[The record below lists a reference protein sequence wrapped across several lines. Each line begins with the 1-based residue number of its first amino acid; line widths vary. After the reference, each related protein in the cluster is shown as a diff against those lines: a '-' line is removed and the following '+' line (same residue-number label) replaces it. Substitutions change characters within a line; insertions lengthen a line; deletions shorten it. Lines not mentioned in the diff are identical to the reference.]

1 MQQKFL
7 LRKIGKH
14 LCHVVATFSVIAG
27 VTSTVVSAD
36 EVKEQDQTPKVEV
49 VQKEEVKATDEAS
62 QKKSTSIDELT
73 QPEKSETA
81 VVRMTAQIER
91 ESDNID
97 VPSVQIGNV
106 ADTTEVVKKQ
116 NVEAEIDGMIS
127 EIANEANS
135 SELKDGNQ
143 VYKID
148 RMLVN
153 KERREVDGRPQ
164 YTYSINFHASPDP
177 GRPEEPVVE
186 ANVTVKD
193 NHANT
198 LIHEVKTGDNEN
210 PVNYLEDWNK
220 YTVGDIV
227 SVNNK
232 AYHVEEAIKRY
243 AEVRDVQYQHGE
255 AKTYL
260 DVRLREILKTTT
272 ETISFK
278 FVDEEGSIVR
288 DKIDTEVTAGKA
300 ESIFNLGD
308 TIVEN
313 SKTYNVINRALELN
327 KQELPEGTHEDFLYT
342 ITLKE
347 VKEEVKEVEQPKEE
361 PKEEQPKE
369 EPVVETYKTR
379 VTVMD
384 ENGKVIVGEYDPHKD
399 STMPSTDAYEA
410 DKVVTI
416 NGKQYTVKRVTLE
429 SNTSH
434 EGDKDITTDRYN
446 VTVKAA
452 DDASQST
459 FLYNA
464 KTEYEFNGKVI
475 KVDVTGTKF
484 ALSRD
489 EADRGLES
497 LTNDIQATVGQT
509 IEVNGVKYKISKV
522 KHIEREVYDRD
533 HGATFLNA
541 QVVFALEEVSQP
553 TASQDDES
561 NQATS
566 VEKQEEPVVKPI
578 EKLVEKP
585 VEKQEEPVV
594 KPIEKLVEKQETP
607 VEKQDEKQDQSKE
620 ELKEDSK
627 EESKEEL
634 KNEQP
639 QEESKEEQKPE
650 VKSDEK
656 PEVKSDA
663 KEESKPEAKPESK
676 SDKKEEA
683 KQQPVVAKD
692 SSETKQLPETGIAGF
707 LELLGLGAVFTG
719 IGAASYLKKKK

>member
-1 MQQKFL
+1 MQRKYL

-14 LCHVVATFSVIAG
+14 LCHAVLTIGIISGAS
-27 VTSTVVSAD
+27 SVVSAD
-36 EVKEQDQTPKVEV
+36 EVKEQDQTPQVEA
-49 VQKEEVKATDEAS
+49 VQKEVPKATDEAS

-97 VPSVQIGNV
+97 VPSVQIGNT

-116 NVEAEIDGMIS
+116 NVEAEIDNMIS

-164 YTYSINFHASPDP
+164 YTYSINFHASPDTGLP
-177 GRPEEPVVE
+177 DEPVVE
-186 ANVTVKD
+186 SNVTVKD
-193 NHANT
+193 NNSNT
-198 LIHEVKTGDNEN
+198 LIHEVKTGTNES

-272 ETISFK
+272 ETISFR
-278 FVDEEGSIVR
+278 FINTEGSIVR

-313 SKTYNVINRALELN
+313 GKTYNVANRTLELN

-347 VKEEVKEVEQPKEE
+347 VKEEPKEVEQPKEE
-361 PKEEQPKE
+361 PIA
-369 EPVVETYKTR
+369 ETFKTR
-379 VTVMD
+379 VTVLD
-384 ENGKVIVGEYDPHKD
+384 ENGKVIVGEYDPHKE
-399 STMPSTDAYEA
+399 SSMPSLDAYET
-410 DKVVTI
+410 DKSVTL
-416 NGKQYTVKRVTLE
+416 NGNQYVVKRVTLE

-434 EGDKDITTDRYN
+434 EGDKDITTERYN
-446 VTVKAA
+446 VIVKAVDKA
-452 DDASQST
+452 TQST
-459 FLYNA
+459 FVYNA
-464 KTEYEFNGKVI
+464 KTEYEFNDKVI
-475 KVDVTGTKF
+475 KVGTTGTKF

-509 IEVNGVKYKISKV
+509 IEVNGAKYKISKV

-533 HGATFLNA
+533 NGATFLNA
-541 QVVFALEEVSQP
+541 QVVFALEEVRQP
-553 TASQDDES
+553 TGAQQDDEA
-561 NQATS
+561 NQA
-566 VEKQEEPVVKPI
+566 KPEEPK
-578 EKLVEKP
+578 EEKP
-585 VEKQEEPVV
+585 VEDV
-594 KPIEKLVEKQETP
+594 KP
-607 VEKQDEKQDQSKE
+607 VEKLPEELNNEQVSEVKPQEDTQAKPQDESKDE
-620 ELKEDSK
+620 SK

-634 KNEQP
+634 KNEQA
-639 QEESKEEQKPE
+639 Q
-650 VKSDEK
+650 EK

-663 KEESKPEAKPESK
+663 NEESKQESKEESKEESKQELKNEEAKPEQK
-676 SDKKEEA
+676 PQAKEES
-683 KQQPVVAKD
+683 KQQTSVAQNT
-692 SSETKQLPETGIAGF
+692 SEPKQLPETGIAGV
-707 LELLGLGAVFTG
+707 LEILGLGAVVSAL
-719 IGAASYLKKKK
+719 GAASYLKKKK